1 MRTILT
7 LTLPALLL
15 LAAPAGAQTASRSD
29 QMSTGS
35 GRVDPRREV
44 DASDVVP
51 SRALIGKPVTYRYKG
66 GTAGTIRDFVTGDDG
81 RQKIVMDVK
90 GSGRHVVLDTSEVRR
105 QGNGVQLMIDPEQ
118 VAELPD
124 YQNQGGMGTMGG
136 TMGGQMG
143 KGRSTGG
150 TGQ

>member
-15 LAAPAGAQTASRSD
+15 LAAPAGAQTSSRSD
-29 QMSTGS
+29 QMSVGS

-44 DASDVVP
+44 DASDVRP
-51 SRALIGKPVTYRYKG
+51 SRNLIGKPITFRHQG
-66 GTAGTIRDFVTGDDG
+66 GTAGTIRDFVTGEDG

-90 GSGRHVVLDTSEVRR
+90 GTGRHVVLDMSEVRR

-118 VAELPD
+118 VAGLPD
-124 YQNQGGMGTMGG
+124 YQSQGSMGSMGGSMGAPTGRNRTMGG
-136 TMGGQMG
+136 TGQ
-143 KGRSTGG
+143 
-150 TGQ
+150 

>member
-7 LTLPALLL
+7 LALPALLL

-29 QMSTGS
+29 QMSAGS

-44 DASDVVP
+44 EDRDIAP
-51 SRALIGKPVTYRYKG
+51 SRALIGKPVTYRFQG
-66 GTAGTIRDFVTGDDG
+66 GSAGTIRDFVTGDDG

-90 GSGRHVVLDTSEVRR
+90 GSGRHVVLDMSEVRR

-118 VAELPD
+118 VAGLPD

-143 KGRSTGG
+143 KNRSTGG